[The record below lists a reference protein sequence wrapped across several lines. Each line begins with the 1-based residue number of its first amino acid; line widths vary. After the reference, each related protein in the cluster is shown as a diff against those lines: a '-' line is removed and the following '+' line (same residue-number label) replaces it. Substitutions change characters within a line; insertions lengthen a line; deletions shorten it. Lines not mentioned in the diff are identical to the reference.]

1 MRLYRLCKA
10 RYSALDGVGA
20 SLYGGRWNNP
30 GIAVVYTASS
40 LSLAILETRVHLTRM
55 PVDYVKL
62 EIEIPDAGFHPHEVA
77 AASLIPSWS
86 TDEAYT
92 RGVGDALLRAD
103 TMTPIKVPSIVVA
116 TEWNVLF
123 SPDYAAVHATI
134 VSSDPIDI
142 DPRLWSV

>member
-10 RYSALDGVGA
+10 LYSKLDGAGA
-20 SLYGGRWNNP
+20 MRYGGRWNSP

-40 LSLAILETRVHLTRM
+40 LSLAILETRVHLTRL

-62 EIEIPDAGFHPHEVA
+62 EIEIPDAAFHPHEVT
-77 AASLIPSWS
+77 AASLVPGWR
-86 TDEAYT
+86 TDPAYT
-92 RGVGDALLRAD
+92 CSVGDALLRAD
-103 TMTPIKVPSIVVA
+103 PLRPIKVPSVVVD

-123 SPDYAAVHATI
+123 SPDYAAAHASI
-134 VSSDPIDI
+134 VSTEPIDI